1 MNLVTK
7 FLKFG
12 IVGFIG
18 LLIDFS
24 ITWLLK
30 EKLKVNKF
38 IANGTGF
45 AIAAS
50 VNYIINRVWTF
61 QSSNPDVKTEYFSFI
76 IVSVIG
82 LGINSF
88 VLWFFIKKF
97 KMNFYVAKLLAIG
110 VTTIWNF
117 VANLLFTFA

>member
-1 MNLVTK
+1 MNIIIK
-7 FLKFG
+7 FIKFG
-12 IVGFIG
+12 FVGFIG
-18 LLIDFS
+18 LIIDFS

-30 EKLKVNKF
+30 EKLKLNKF

-45 AIAAS
+45 ATAAS

-61 QSSNPDVKTEYFSFI
+61 QSANPDVKGEYFSFI

-97 KMNFYVAKLLAIG
+97 KLNFYFAKLIAIG
-110 VTTIWNF
+110 ITTIWNF
-117 VANLLFTFA
+117 GANLLFTFA